1 MVSNV
6 TAMAP
11 QEAPEVTDGRA
22 LTTDRDR
29 RQIARVGD
37 VTDSEHYQA
46 VSRVR
51 RRIRENLREDIEL
64 LQENHPGLLE
74 EIRELVCEDNHE

>member
-1 MVSNV
+1 MGTSDEIPAV
-6 TAMAP
+6 TN
-11 QEAPEVTDGRA
+11 GRA

-29 RQIARVGD
+29 RQVARVED

-51 RRIRENLREDIEL
+51 RRIKENMAEDVEL
-64 LQENHPGLLE
+64 LQEHHPGLLE
-74 EIRELVCEDNHE
+74 ELRAIVCENE

>member
-1 MVSNV
+1 MGTPDEVPAV
-6 TAMAP
+6 TN
-11 QEAPEVTDGRA
+11 GRA

-29 RQIARVGD
+29 RQVARVED

-51 RRIRENLREDIEL
+51 RRIKENMTEDVELLREH
-64 LQENHPGLLE
+64 HPDLLE
-74 EIRELVCEDNHE
+74 ELRAIVCQNE